1 MNKTYNR
8 FILNKKSRKKN
19 FKIKINKKSFKNKI
33 SFEGRIFKLS
43 VKKNVWNWRF
53 NKFNK
58 DLMIYSKY
66 INIKFHRFKNKI
78 YIHNTLNKLERKN
91 NYEIFKR
98 IRLVNIY
105 TLRAIKTDY
114 KSISKKEGRISEYF

>member
-1 MNKTYNR
+1 
-8 FILNKKSRKKN
+8 
-19 FKIKINKKSFKNKI
+19 
-33 SFEGRIFKLS
+33 
-43 VKKNVWNWRF
+43 
-53 NKFNK
+53 
-58 DLMIYSKY
+58 MIYSKY